1 MLRYEYKNYF
11 CVALWL
17 IVCKLNMYFFKER
30 DLYMTLD
37 LITIKKYIWQ
47 LLEKIVTVRLV
58 SLLFRVYPLANEQ
71 TKFKIS
77 ERWWVRLDNCI

>member
-30 DLYMTLD
+30 DLNMTLD
-37 LITIKKYIWQ
+37 LITIKSIFDNFWKKSLQ
-47 LLEKIVTVRLV
+47 L
-58 SLLFRVYPLANEQ
+58 A
-71 TKFKIS
+71 
-77 ERWWVRLDNCI
+77 

>member
-30 DLYMTLD
+30 DLNMTLD
-37 LITIKKYIWQ
+37 LITIKSIFDNFWK
-47 LLEKIVTVRLV
+47 KIVTVSLV

-71 TKFKIS
+71 TKF
-77 ERWWVRLDNCI
+77 